1 MTTPSHPSSLHD
13 PPIIEWGWAG
23 RALDGPSGDLHVVVE
38 FDDGAVVALLDG
50 LGHGIEA
57 AAAVSAAAPVIE
69 AYAHEPVLALVK
81 RCHEAMRGTRGA
93 VMSIASFYGTGASMT
108 WAGVGNVDGVL
119 LRAPGNAD
127 RKNRGISTRG
137 GVVGYRLPPL
147 HDERVTVAPG
157 DTLVM
162 VTDGI
167 QSSFNVNLG
176 TQLSPQELAESI
188 LIRYGKGTDDAHVVV
203 ARYLGVAR

>member
-1 MTTPSHPSSLHD
+1 MTVSSIPSSLHG

-23 RALDGPSGDLHVVVE
+23 RALDGTSGDLHVVVE

-57 AAAVSAAAPVIE
+57 SDAVIAAAPVIE
-69 AYAHEPVLALVK
+69 AYAHEPVLAIVQ
-81 RCHEAMRGTRGA
+81 RCHEALRGTRGA
-93 VMSIASFYGTGASMT
+93 VMTIASFEGAGASMT

-119 LRAPGNAD
+119 LRAPGATD
-127 RKNRGISTRG
+127 RQNRGISTRG

-162 VTDGI
+162 VSDGI
-167 QSSFNVNLG
+167 QSSFTVSLS